1 MISNFLAL
9 EWPKYYYP
17 VEPADL
23 RFRLVKEPLKV
34 EKGYV
39 QVPIAPGLGIE
50 LNDAAVA
57 KHAIK

>member
-1 MISNFLAL
+1 MISNFLVL
-9 EWPKYYYP
+9 ERPRYYYP

-23 RFRLVKEPLKV
+23 RFRLVKESLKV
-34 EKGYV
+34 EESYV
-39 QVPIAPGLGIE
+39 QVPALGLGIE